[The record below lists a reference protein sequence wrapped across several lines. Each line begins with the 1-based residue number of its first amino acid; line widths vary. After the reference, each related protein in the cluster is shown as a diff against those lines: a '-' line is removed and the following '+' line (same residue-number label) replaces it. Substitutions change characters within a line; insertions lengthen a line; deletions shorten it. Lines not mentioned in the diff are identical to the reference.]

1 MKVCAACGVENP
13 EIARFCLA
21 CGTQLA
27 EARPPQETRKVVTI
41 VFSDLKGSTSLGE
54 ALDSEALRE
63 VMTRYFDAMR
73 GELERH
79 GGVIEKFIGDA
90 VMAVFG
96 LPRLHEDDALR
107 AVRAASGMQAALEA
121 LNDELQRVYG
131 VQLANRT
138 GVNTGEVV
146 AGDPS
151 TGQRLV
157 TGDAVN
163 VAARL
168 EQAAGER
175 EVLLGELTYRLVRD
189 DVDIEE
195 VEPLELKGKSE
206 PVPAYRLVGVRDTAA
221 TDDRRGAPLVGR
233 GEELAALVNALDEAA
248 ASRRC
253 RLVTLAG
260 DAGVGKSRLTAEFLE
275 AASGR
280 ALALGG
286 RCLPYGDGITFWP
299 IAEAVK
305 TQAGIVN
312 DDDATEAAAKLAALA
327 DPAGDGVTA
336 RLASA
341 LGLTVEPFPVEELFW
356 AVRRLLAH
364 LAADREVVLVV
375 EDIHWAEPTLLTL
388 IEHLVESL
396 DAPVLILCPTR
407 PELFEESPAWSTRE
421 RSSRVVL
428 EPLGADDA
436 KRMIE
441 SLLGRGSLDA
451 AVLDR
456 VVTASEGNPLFA
468 EQLLRMLV
476 EEGAVEEVDGTWR
489 FTQELSDVQVPPTI
503 QALLASRLDTL
514 AGSERSVIE
523 PASVVG
529 YVFAEAA
536 VAALAP
542 PEVSPRVGT
551 ELSTLAHKHL
561 VRPVEDGADGAH
573 RFHHIMIRDTA
584 YDGILKRARA
594 DLHTRFVTW
603 ADEANR
609 DRGVEFE
616 EILGYHLEQAW
627 KYLSELGPLD
637 DRGREIG
644 VDASRRLASAGRR
657 AFARGDIPG
666 AASLLGRAAALL
678 PVDHRE
684 RLPLLPEHGEAL
696 LLTGRYD
703 EASVV
708 LDEAIARPDEAPA
721 AAARA
726 TLVRMLVALR
736 TGDAGTW
743 RRETLDRTIAAARDV
758 FAAEGDESGLAMA
771 YRLLAWSAGTACR
784 FGDAADASAL
794 AVEHAR
800 RAGDARQAIRAATG
814 FAGAA
819 LLGPTNVDEA
829 IARCESS
836 LDQAGGNRQS
846 EGNLL
851 AIMAGLYAMQGA
863 FDHAR
868 DLVGR
873 ARVLLSELGL
883 DLDVARADMEAWR
896 VEMLAGNV
904 DAAEA
909 ALRRSYDTLLAR
921 GETYLRSTVA
931 GLLAETILERGGPLE
946 EVEELGLQSQQL
958 ADDDDV
964 DSQAVWRRVRG
975 RVLEQRGEHAAAEHV
990 IREAL
995 ALLEPTDATLFQLQA
1010 ELDLGDVLAGAGRN
1024 GDARSAYEAAR
1035 ELAERKGGVVLLG
1048 AVLRRLEGLDATP
1061 A

>member
-13 EIARFCLA
+13 DIARFCLA

-27 EARPPQETRKVVTI
+27 EARPPHETRKVVTI

-73 GELERH
+73 AELERH

-107 AVRAASGMQAALEA
+107 AVRAAAGMQSALEA

-146 AGDPS
+146 AGDPA

-175 EVLLGELTYRLVRD
+175 EVLLGALTYRLVRD
-189 DVDIEE
+189 DVEVEE

-206 PVPAYRLVGVRDTAA
+206 PVPAYRLVGVRDTSDTHGGGGAA
-221 TDDRRGAPLVGR
+221 LVGR
-233 GEELAALVNALDEAA
+233 RDELAALTRALDEAA
-248 ASRRC
+248 ASRRA
-253 RLVTLAG
+253 RLVTLVG
-260 DAGVGKSRLTAEFLE
+260 DAGVGKSRLTAEFLRS
-275 AASGR
+275 ASAR

-286 RCLPYGDGITFWP
+286 RCLPYGEGITFWP

-305 TQAGIVN
+305 AQAGIVS
-312 DDDATEAAAKLAALA
+312 DDDAAEAAAKLAVLA
-327 DPAGDGVTA
+327 DAAGDGVTA
-336 RLASA
+336 RLAST

-356 AVRRLLAH
+356 AVRRLLEH
-364 LAADREVVLVV
+364 LTADRAVVLVV
-375 EDIHWAEPTLLTL
+375 EDVHWAEPTLLAL
-388 IEHLVESL
+388 LEHLLESV
-396 DAPVLILCPTR
+396 DAPVLILCPSR
-407 PELFEESPAWSTRE
+407 PELLEETPAWSTGE
-421 RSSRVVL
+421 RASRIAL
-428 EPLGADDA
+428 EPLGTDEA
-436 KRMIE
+436 RSLIGG
-441 SLLGRGSLDA
+441 LLGRGSLDA

-476 EEGAVEEVDGTWR
+476 DEGAVEELDGTWR
-489 FTQELSDVQVPPTI
+489 FTEELSAVHVPPTI

-529 YVFAEAA
+529 YVFAEDA

-542 PEVSPRVGT
+542 PDVSPRVRT
-551 ELSTLAHKHL
+551 ELSTLAQKHL
-561 VRPVEDGADGAH
+561 VRPVEDGAEGAH

-594 DLHTRFVTW
+594 DLHTRFVAW
-603 ADEANR
+603 ADLANR

-627 KYLSELGPLD
+627 RYLSELGPLD
-637 DRGREIG
+637 ERGREIG
-644 VDASRRLASAGRR
+644 EDASRRLASAGRR

-666 AASLLGRAAALL
+666 AASLLGRAAGLL
-678 PVDHRE
+678 PTDDPE
-684 RLPLLPEHGEAL
+684 RLRLLPEHGEAL

-703 EASVV
+703 EASAV
-708 LDEAIARPDEAPA
+708 LDEAIGRPAEAPA

-726 TLVRMLVALR
+726 SLVRMLVGLR
-736 TGDAGTW
+736 AGDEGSW
-743 RRETLDRTIAAARDV
+743 RRETVDRTIAAARDV

-819 LLGPTNVDEA
+819 LLGPTNVDDA

-836 LDQAGGNRQS
+836 LDQAAGNRQS

-868 DLVGR
+868 ELVGR
-873 ARVLLSELGL
+873 ARALLAELGL

-896 VEMLAGNV
+896 VEMLAGDV

-909 ALRRSYDTLLAR
+909 ALRRSYDALVAR

-931 GLLAETILERGGPLE
+931 GLLGQTLLERGAPLD
-946 EVEELGLQSQQL
+946 EVERLGGQSQEL
-958 ADDDDV
+958 AAEDDV

-975 RVLEQRGEHAAAEHV
+975 RVLAQRGELDAAERI

-995 ALLEPTDATLFQLQA
+995 ALLEPTDATLFRLQA
-1010 ELDLGDVLAGAGRN
+1010 ELDLGDVLAAADRA
-1024 GDARSAYEAAR
+1024 GDARTAYEAAR

-1048 AVLRRLEGLDATP
+1048 TVLRRLEALDAAP